1 MRTLFTIVGLVI
13 FYGLGAQEVSPFIH
27 VDQFGYLPD
36 ATKVAVLSD
45 PVVGFNSG
53 QSFTPSGQVEV
64 RNAATD
70 AVVLTVSPEAWNGG
84 ATHNLSGD
92 RGWWVDFSA
101 VTEPGRYYLLD
112 PGSGERSAEF
122 EVDPAIYGHV
132 MKAACRMFYY
142 NRCNAAKE
150 APYAESAWR
159 DEVSFLNSQ
168 QDANC
173 SYVYNPSNT
182 DLEKD
187 LSGGW
192 FDAGDYNKYVTFAEQ
207 AMHNLMW
214 AYREN
219 PQAFSDANNIP
230 ESGNGIPDI
239 IDEIKWELDWL
250 LKMNNEDGSTHI
262 KMGSIDHGDNAAA
275 PPSQNFDRRYYGPT
289 CSSASIAIAS
299 MFAHAAFVLKDFPS
313 LQSYADLLQS
323 RAETAWD
330 YVLPM
335 LNANNLDEACDDGT
349 IKAGDADWDSDTQKE
364 KAVAAAIYL
373 YELTEDA
380 EYLAYAQAHYQET
393 EPVGNNFWGPY
404 KASLIDALLQLTTL
418 PNVPSS
424 MADNIRNSFQ
434 TAAQN
439 NWNGFFG
446 FNPSDLYRSFMPSWS
461 YHWGSN
467 SIQASYANL
476 NYQLVKYGLDDG
488 VPESFQENM
497 AGHLHYFHG
506 VNPLGLVYLSNMYP
520 LGGDR
525 CIDEIYHTWFADGTE
540 WDNSQTS
547 LYGPP
552 PGYVAGGPNA
562 SFSVTSISPPAG
574 QPEQKSYLDFNTG
587 WPDNSWELSEP
598 AIYYQAAYIRLLA
611 NFHDVNLDTGIDDP
625 QGEIAAV
632 KVFPNPTS
640 GVVTVSDL
648 PVGARIEVVD
658 VMGRRLVNVRAD
670 QTSVELDLSG
680 YAAAAYWVRVK
691 DGGGSVVQRGKVILL
706 E

>member
-1 MRTLFTIVGLVI
+1 MRTLFTFLCLSI
-13 FYGLGAQEVSPFIH
+13 FHLLPAQEPSPFIH
-27 VDQFGYLPD
+27 VDQFGYLPE

-45 PVVGFNSG
+45 PMTGFNAA
-53 QSFTPSGQVEV
+53 QSFTPSAQVEV
-64 RNAATD
+64 RNANTD
-70 AVVLTVSPEAWNGG
+70 AVVLTVTPEAWNGG
-84 ATHNLSGD
+84 ATHNQSGD
-92 RGWWVDFSA
+92 RGWWVDFSE
-101 VTEPGRYYLLD
+101 VTEPGRYYISD
-112 PGSGERSAEF
+112 PNSGERSAEF
-122 EVDPAIYGHV
+122 EVDPAVYGHV

-142 NRCNAAKE
+142 NRCNATKE
-150 APYAESAWR
+150 APFAESAWT
-159 DEVSFLNSQ
+159 DGVSFMNNQ

-173 SYVYNPSNT
+173 SYVYNPSNAS
-182 DLEKD
+182 LEKD

-207 AMHNLMW
+207 AMHNLLW

-230 ESGNGIPDI
+230 ESGNGLPDI

-250 LKMNNEDGSTHI
+250 LKMNNTDGSTHI

-299 MFAHAAFVLKDFPS
+299 MFAHAAFVLQDFPV
-313 LQSYADLLQS
+313 LQDYADELQA

-335 LNANNLDEACDDGT
+335 LNADNLDEACDDGT
-349 IKAGDADWDSDTQKE
+349 IKAGDADWDSATQKE

-380 EYLAYAQAHYQET
+380 EYLAYAETHYAET

-418 PNVPSS
+418 PNVST
-424 MADNIRNSFQ
+424 AVAENIQNSFQ
-434 TAAQN
+434 NDAQN

-446 FNPSDLYRSFMPSWS
+446 FNANDLYRSFMPSWS

-476 NYQLVKYGLDDG
+476 NYQMVKYGLDEGEAEDYRL
-488 VPESFQENM
+488 NM
-497 AGHLHYFHG
+497 AGHLHYLHG
-506 VNPLGLVYLSNMYP
+506 INPLGIVYLSNMYNQ
-520 LGGDR
+520 GGDR
-525 CIDEIYHTWFADGTE
+525 CIDEIYHTWFADGTN
-540 WDNSQTS
+540 WDNTQTS

-552 PGYVAGGPNA
+552 PGYLVGGPNA
-562 SFSVTSISPPAG
+562 SFSVTTISPPAG
-574 QPEQKSYLDFNTG
+574 QPEQKSYLDFNDG
-587 WPDNSWELSEP
+587 WPNNSWELSEP

-611 NFHDVNLDTGIDDP
+611 NFHDTNLDTDVA
-625 QGEIAAV
+625 ETETTVAAL
-632 KVFPNPTS
+632 KVFPNPTTGKIQVQNLPANCHIEGTDALGRHLFS
-640 GVVTVSDL
+640 IKSDAPSATLDLSAYAKGVYFLNVYN
-648 PVGARIEVVD
+648 AE
-658 VMGRRLVNVRAD
+658 RRLVGKERVV
-670 QTSVELDLSG
+670 VE
-680 YAAAAYWVRVK
+680 
-691 DGGGSVVQRGKVILL
+691 
-706 E
+706 